1 MYRDVEETLWREL
14 RDVADHV
21 TVPALPE
28 LPSAPPPRFAW
39 QPLLVAAA
47 LVVVALATVAA
58 LLQLGGAQ
66 SPQPAPRPTG
76 VVTDGAIEAEPPQLT
91 TDPPSV
97 PYLVDGVLHV
107 SDRTFPGYE
116 YLVGGTNTGWLA
128 GRPDFWF
135 WGNIGRPEPVSVAI
149 APPPSISTNGEYIA
163 YITTEGEMN
172 GFETDPAGE
181 GMGLPVEVPVRDEDG
196 VGTRTVVTD
205 DGWVIGTGYGVGVLW
220 RPYVVGADV
229 VDLTETAPDQ
239 LVLQSTAAGLVV
251 VDASDGARD
260 ATSGRVYLADLTGD
274 GEISP
279 IADLPNFGLL
289 DAAGEWVAWVST
301 EVVGGD
307 VMTYDEIQVRRIEGG
322 DEGVLRPPDGWQFVN
337 ARFSFEDN
345 QFLVARVTDGQRE
358 RMVRCSPALQECVLL
373 DTP

>member
-1 MYRDVEETLWREL
+1 
-14 RDVADHV
+14 
-21 TVPALPE
+21 
-28 LPSAPPPRFAW
+28 
-39 QPLLVAAA
+39 
-47 LVVVALATVAA
+47 
-58 LLQLGGAQ
+58 
-66 SPQPAPRPTG
+66 
-76 VVTDGAIEAEPPQLT
+76 
-91 TDPPSV
+91 
-97 PYLVDGVLHV
+97 
-107 SDRTFPGYE
+107 
-116 YLVGGTNTGWLA
+116 
-128 GRPDFWF
+128 
-135 WGNIGRPEPVSVAI
+135 
-149 APPPSISTNGEYIA
+149 
-163 YITTEGEMN
+163 
-172 GFETDPAGE
+172 
-181 GMGLPVEVPVRDEDG
+181 
-196 VGTRTVVTD
+196 
-205 DGWVIGTGYGVGVLW
+205 
-220 RPYVVGADV
+220 VVGADV
-229 VDLTETAPDQ
+229 VYLTETAPDQ